1 MSTNNHIEKYLDF
14 YCNNDNAT
22 SFAVLLKGKW
32 GCGKTHFIKKYIG
45 AKTKFLHI
53 SLYGLSSFVEIK
65 EKIIIELLP
74 LIPAR
79 HSKIAGNIFRSLKE
93 IPVIKKWIPSDSDD
107 LIIDLFLKGK
117 NGNVVLVFD
126 DLERCDIKIDKL
138 LGYINHL
145 VEFQGQKVVIIANEE
160 AILESDSNE
169 KYRKVKEKLIGKEFS
184 VNSNPDEAINIFS
197 QNIKNDGL
205 KKKSEVI
212 QSLLLKIFKES
223 EFENLRLIEQAL
235 SSFDY
240 FYELVESSIKESSD
254 VFERTFYEFV
264 VIFIE
269 YKRGNIKSE
278 DFFGDYP
285 HFFRGL
291 KDEKNH
297 FLDKYDQMSH
307 WITCFDIEILGKIL
321 QGISLNV
328 KEQDLLVQKIKEIGN
343 ANQESWQKIWHF
355 RQIEDGEFFKNLE
368 DVQGKWDK
376 KEYRDLFVVIHVF
389 GIFLYFSTIGFISK
403 KASGILKEGIAYVDF
418 LVKNK
423 SFPLDIENQSRSF
436 GWKDSAY
443 GLGYH
448 GNDLPEWKTL
458 LEHVDK
464 KVGEL
469 KPTFIQEK
477 IKNELLPILR
487 GEKEAGQSLDLLINY
502 NFLHD
507 SSGKGI
513 AFLGYLDANEIKN
526 IILSRDHDFLYR
538 LKEVLGKRF
547 TERKDSISDIET
559 EYVFLQNLKKILL
572 SEVATI
578 EKKFGKQTP
587 KTFLINSFIEQALTP
602 FIPKKKKTKK
612 SV

>member
-14 YCNNDNAT
+14 YCNSENAT

-32 GCGKTHFIKKYIG
+32 GCGKTHFIKNYIG
-45 AKTKFLHI
+45 TKTKFLHI

-74 LIPAR
+74 LIPAK
-79 HSKIAGNIFRSLKE
+79 HSKIAGNIFRGLKE

-169 KYRKVKEKLIGKEFS
+169 KYRKVKEKLIGKEFT
-184 VNSNPDEAINIFS
+184 VNSNPNEAINIFS
-197 QNIKNDGL
+197 QNIKNDIL
-205 KKKSEVI
+205 KKKSDVI
-212 QSLLLKIFKES
+212 QRLLLKIFKES
-223 EFENLRLIEQAL
+223 KFENLRLIEQAL

-240 FYELVESSIKESSD
+240 FYELVESSVKESSD
-254 VFERTFYEFV
+254 IFERTFYEFV

-291 KDEKNH
+291 KDEKKH

-321 QGISLNV
+321 QGISLNE
-328 KEQDLLVQKIKEIGN
+328 KEQKGVVQKIQDIAN
-343 ANQESWQKIWHF
+343 VNQESWQKIWDF
-355 RQIEDGEFFKNLE
+355 RNIDDKEFFENLG
-368 DVQGKWDK
+368 DIQGKWDK
-376 KEYRDLFVVIHVF
+376 KEYKDFFIVIHVF

-403 KASGILKEGIAYVDF
+403 KASEILKEGIAYIDF

-423 SFPLDIENQSRSF
+423 SFPLDIVNQSRAF

-443 GLGYH
+443 GLAYH

-458 LEHVDK
+458 LEHIDK
-464 KVGEL
+464 KVNEL

-487 GEKEAGQSLDLLINY
+487 GEKEVEQSLEMLINY

-507 SSGKGI
+507 SSGQGI
-513 AFLGYLDANEIKN
+513 AFLGYLDAIEVKS
-526 IILSRDHDFLYR
+526 IILCRDCNFLYS
-538 LKEVLGKRF
+538 LKEIFKKRF
-547 TERKDSISDIET
+547 SERKKFINHIET
-559 EYVFLQNLKKILL
+559 EFVFLKNLKKSLL
-572 SEVATI
+572 GEIKAI
-578 EKKFGKQTP
+578 EKKYGKQTP
-587 KTFLINSFIEQALTP
+587 KSFLIKGFIKEALTP
-602 FIPKKKKTKK
+602 FIAQKKQIKKD
-612 SV
+612 